1 MKKLFNH
8 TKRGYETD
16 KNLEWDDLEYTE
28 ELEDEVFA
36 EGEDDE
42 LYYSDDEAYGEE
54 AAEEEGYYAAEDELY
69 DEEAAEEEGYYA
81 AEDEA

>member
-8 TKRGYETD
+8 KKRGYETD

-54 AAEEEGYYAAEDELY
+54 AAA
-69 DEEAAEEEGYYA
+69 
-81 AEDEA
+81 